1 MSGSRRHDR
10 TAVSPPGFDW
20 LPMNPKPRPA
30 SAMRAPL
37 ATTSTGTRLEAFGLS
52 EWALLTSIAM
62 IWGASF
68 FFIEIGLE
76 AFAPAVVAFAR
87 IALGA
92 AALAA
97 FPRARRPVDRA
108 DLPRVALLG
117 IVWMAVPLTLFPLA
131 QQHIA
136 SSVAGMINGATPLAT
151 AVVAAVLLR
160 HMPGRWQLAGL
171 AIGFLGVV
179 AISLPNVRG
188 ADAAPHGVALVLL
201 AVILYGFAFNLAVP
215 LQQRYGSLPVLLRAQ
230 LIAALAVAPF
240 AAVGIPDSTW
250 SWTSALAMLALG
262 AVGTGLAFAAMTS
275 LVGRVGGPRGSVSV
289 YLVPVVAILL
299 GVLILGE
306 HVAPLALV
314 GTALVILGAWLTSR
328 SETPGQQHRPP
339 VPGRTP

>member
-1 MSGSRRHDR
+1 MSSR
-10 TAVSPPGFDW
+10 
-20 LPMNPKPRPA
+20 PRPE
-30 SAMRAPL
+30 SGIRAPL
-37 ATTSTGTRLEAFGLS
+37 ATTAAGTRLDAFGPS
-52 EWALLTSIAM
+52 EWALLASIAM

-76 AFAPAVVAFAR
+76 AFAPTVVAFAR

-92 AALAA
+92 GALAA

-117 IVWMAVPLTLFPLA
+117 IVWMGVPLTLFPLA

-160 HMPGRWQLAGL
+160 RMPGRWQLAGL

-188 ADAAPHGVALVLL
+188 ADAAPHGVTLVLL
-201 AVILYGFAFNLAVP
+201 AVVLYGFAFNLAVP

-230 LIAALAVAPF
+230 LVAAIAVAPF
-240 AAVGIPDSTW
+240 AAAGIPDSTW
-250 SWTSALAMLALG
+250 SWTSAAAMLALG

-299 GVLILGE
+299 GVLVLGE
-306 HVAPLALV
+306 HVAPLALF

-328 SETPGQQHRPP
+328 REPPTPPGHQHVGPLAAP
-339 VPGRTP
+339 ANEVD

>member
-1 MSGSRRHDR
+1 MDSKARPGS
-10 TAVSPPGFDW
+10 
-20 LPMNPKPRPA
+20 PA
-30 SAMRAPL
+30 RDPL
-37 ATTSTGTRLEAFGLS
+37 APTAAGTRLDAFGPA
-52 EWALLTSIAM
+52 EWALLASIAT

-76 AFAPAVVAFAR
+76 AFAPPVVAFAR

-92 AALAA
+92 AALVA

-117 IVWMAVPLTLFPLA
+117 IVWMGVPLTLFPLA

-136 SSVAGMINGATPLAT
+136 SSVAGMINGAAPLAT
-151 AVVAAVLLR
+151 AVVAAMLLR
-160 HMPGRWQLAGL
+160 RVPGRWQLAGL

-179 AISLPNVRG
+179 AISLPNLRG
-188 ADAAPHGVALVLL
+188 ADAAPRGVVLVLL
-201 AVILYGFAFNLAVP
+201 AVVLYGFAFNLAVP

-230 LIAALAVAPF
+230 LVAAVAVAPF
-240 AAVGIPDSTW
+240 AAAGLSDSSW

-299 GVLILGE
+299 GVLVLGE
-306 HVAPLALV
+306 RVAPLALV

-328 SETPGQQHRPP
+328 GESAPRANERPAP
-339 VPGRTP
+339 REHSS

>member
-1 MSGSRRHDR
+1 
-10 TAVSPPGFDW
+10 
-20 LPMNPKPRPA
+20 MNPKARPA
-30 SAMRAPL
+30 SAVRAPL
-37 ATTSTGTRLEAFGLS
+37 ATTTVGTRLEAFGPS
-52 EWALLTSIAM
+52 EWALLLSIAM

-76 AFAPAVVAFAR
+76 AFSPGVVAFAR

-92 AALAA
+92 AALAV

-108 DLPRVALLG
+108 DLARIALLG

-131 QQHIA
+131 QQYIA

-160 HMPGRWQLAGL
+160 RMPGRWQLAGL

-201 AVILYGFAFNLAVP
+201 AVVLYGFAFNLAVP

-230 LIAALAVAPF
+230 LIAAIAVAPF
-240 AAVGIPDSTW
+240 AAAGIPASTW

-299 GVLILGE
+299 GVLVLGE
-306 HVAPLALV
+306 HVAPLALF

-328 SETPGQQHRPP
+328 SETPRQQHRHP
-339 VPGRTP
+339 VPRRPSP

>member
-1 MSGSRRHDR
+1 MSPRSR
-10 TAVSPPGFDW
+10 PEPGI
-20 LPMNPKPRPA
+20 
-30 SAMRAPL
+30 RAPL
-37 ATTSTGTRLEAFGLS
+37 ASTAAGTRLDAFGPS
-52 EWALLTSIAM
+52 EWTLLLSIAL

-76 AFAPAVVAFAR
+76 AFAPGVVAFAR

-92 AALAA
+92 ATLAA

-117 IVWMAVPLTLFPLA
+117 IVWMGVPLTLFPLA

-160 HMPGRWQLAGL
+160 RMPGRWQVAGL
-171 AIGFLGVV
+171 AIGFLGVI
-179 AISLPNVRG
+179 AISLPNVSG
-188 ADAAPHGVALVLL
+188 ADAAPHGVVLVLL
-201 AVILYGFAFNLAVP
+201 AVVLYGFAFNLAVP
-215 LQQRYGSLPVLLRAQ
+215 LQQRYGALPVLLRAQ
-230 LIAALAVAPF
+230 LVAAVAVAPF

-250 SWTSALAMLALG
+250 SWTSAAAMLALG

-299 GVLILGE
+299 GVVVLGE

-328 SETPGQQHRPP
+328 RESSAPLAHPTGGATATPGDRID
-339 VPGRTP
+339 